1 VATKVIPLRITAMP
15 SALSAQR
22 YGVDAFYLNV
32 TTPMGVESAVVG
44 LTRPEVKHGPRN
56 GVYLRLT

>member
-1 VATKVIPLRITAMP
+1 MATKVIPLRITAMP
-15 SALSAQR
+15 SALPAQR

-44 LTRPEVKHGPRN
+44 LTRPEVKHGP
-56 GVYLRLT
+56 